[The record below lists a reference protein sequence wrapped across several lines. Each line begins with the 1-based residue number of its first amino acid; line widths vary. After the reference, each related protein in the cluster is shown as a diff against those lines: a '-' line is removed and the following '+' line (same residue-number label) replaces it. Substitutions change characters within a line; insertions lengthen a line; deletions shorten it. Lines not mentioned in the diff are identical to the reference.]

1 MCSSAGR
8 GVSSEGTGDGFSGR
22 APRRLP
28 DGVPR
33 TEGTEPQ
40 LQYPNEAGYYY
51 RVLVQPP
58 KPVWV
63 RLDAILIRDPGTPRH
78 VNGAGLDMTG
88 ERPGTLTHW
97 VPSFSGE
104 WLGRVNFSVC
114 YADGRAPLHL
124 TDQLVPAYALRPRA
138 AADDPRRP
146 PPGRPK
152 TSSRIERQAGD
163 ADGR

>member
-1 MCSSAGR
+1 MCSS
-8 GVSSEGTGDGFSGR
+8 SGR
-22 APRRLP
+22 DLPAEEGGGPAASARPRRLP
-28 DGVPR
+28 ADIPR

-40 LQYPNEAGYYY
+40 LQYPNETGYYY

-63 RLDAILIRDPGTPRH
+63 RLDAILIRDPGAPAH
-78 VNGAGLDMTG
+78 VNGSGLDMTG

-97 VPSFSGE
+97 VPSFSGD

-138 AADDPRRP
+138 AGDDPRRP
-146 PPGRPK
+146 VN
-152 TSSRIERQAGD
+152 ER
-163 ADGR
+163 